1 MVTKV
6 VSRQVKMPKSCSSRG
21 HIQGRTM
28 IWSRIASHE
37 VQSVKMWHGESLAKA
52 DKLCGGVSVGV
63 C

>member
-1 MVTKV
+1 
-6 VSRQVKMPKSCSSRG
+6 MPKSCSSRG
-21 HIQGRTM
+21 HIPGRTM